1 MPQVFQRINQDQSS
15 DILPS
20 SSRSSS
26 RSSRGLL
33 LLLCSLF
40 ATLTLLQPLPANAGT
55 PVTLYQSFAGDM
67 NFVTTGATFRDS
79 GTNQCSVN
87 GTPPNTS
94 TATATLPAI
103 SGNLVA
109 VYLYWAASTNTAGL
123 AGVDSQVTFEGQTVN
138 ALRTFTETFPY
149 GGTDYYFYSGMA
161 DVTTLVDNDADKTFT
176 MTGLEIHTGNPH
188 CNVSAVL
195 GGWSMVAVYE
205 NVGVEPLRVIN
216 VWDGFQYFRDDQLIL
231 APTNFRVPSSGLKDG
246 KIGHLS
252 WEGDEGNSQ
261 AGANYSEALAFS
273 NDGFTYTS
281 LTNPVNTPA
290 GNQFNSTVSDLTIG
304 QTDVWG
310 VDVDIYDISSLIA
323 YDSTVANTLYSSG
336 NDLVLLTAE
345 IFSVTNTEVADLG
358 IDKSHTGDFTVGVNG
373 TYTLSV
379 SNYGPGDHT
388 GLVSVS
394 DSLPTGLTPLTA
406 TGSGWTCTV
415 AAPDVDCTRSD
426 SLNNGNSYPDITVT
440 VSVAAGAAPSVTNT
454 AGVTGTLFDNV
465 AANDEDD
472 DLTTVLIPPD
482 LSTSVKT
489 VVDINGG
496 TADPGDTL
504 RYTITLTESAGGDAT
519 VVQVTDDIP
528 VNVSGFTVVLPL
540 PPGATDNSVI
550 GGGANSTGYLDIQG
564 ITVPAGTS
572 VDIEFDVT
580 INLGVPAGTDID
592 NTATVTNPNGPGATP
607 SAPPVTVSAL
617 PPATG
622 VKNLYLYDSPGFELS
637 RTQPAITGNSVQL
650 HLVNNPSATWTL
662 AQPLAADLELDA
674 GSFPVVLY
682 LRRNNLNNN
691 NTQSRTLQLD
701 VSSSTLGLIGTIT
714 QGVSVT
720 QTISPVTFNI
730 TPGIPLPDTLAALGT
745 ISLTV
750 TNVTVAPVGS
760 ARAIRIFPTAG
771 VSSHSRIE
779 LNANTVINVD
789 SVDAY
794 TAAYSGGVIPA
805 SFQPGD
811 TAYVRTVI
819 SDPFGAF
826 DIASASVQILDQA
839 SNPVGTYP
847 LVEQVPAV
855 TASTKTFEYAVPI
868 PAGSGSVGTWTAIVT
883 GVEGVE
889 GTITHTQAGN
899 FVVALPVPQPD
910 ILFMKISDVYD
921 DPVNGVSPDAKAIPG
936 AHVDYIITA
945 TNQGPGDAE
954 TVIVTDY
961 RISTDVE
968 LYVGDLGAVGSGPIL
983 IVDGSTA
990 SGLTLPLNFI
1000 DLGSGLDEVEFD
1012 DGSDTFT
1019 HDPSTTAVGGYDA
1032 VTRAIRVRPSGVL
1045 NGAASAP
1052 YPSFEVHFR
1061 VRVK

>member
-1 MPQVFQRINQDQSS
+1 MPHAFRIINQDQFLGSS
-15 DILPS
+15 PS

-26 RSSRGLL
+26 VWI
-33 LLLCSLF
+33 LLLCAIFS
-40 ATLTLLQPLPANAGT
+40 TLTLLAPLPATAGT

-67 NFVTTGATFRDS
+67 NFVTTGATFRDNA
-79 GTNQCSVN
+79 GGDQCSVN
-87 GTPPNTS
+87 GTPANTS
-94 TATATLPAI
+94 TATATLPTMPG
-103 SGNLVA
+103 SSNLVA
-109 VYLYWAASTNTAGL
+109 VYLYWAASTNTAGA

-149 GGTDYYFYSGMA
+149 SGTDYYFYSGMA
-161 DVTTLVDNDADKTFT
+161 NVTTLVDLDADKSFT

-188 CNVSAVL
+188 CGVSAVL
-195 GGWSMVAVYE
+195 GGWSMVAIYE
-205 NVGVEPLRVIN
+205 DAGEPLRVIN

-261 AGANYSEALAFS
+261 AGPNYSEDLAFS
-273 NDGFTYTS
+273 NDGITYSS
-281 LTNPVNTPA
+281 LINPVNTPA
-290 GNQFNSTVSDLTIG
+290 GNQFNSTVSDLTVG

-345 IFSVTNTEVADLG
+345 VFSVTNTEVADLE
-358 IDKSHTGDFTVGVNG
+358 ITKSHTGDFTVGVNG

-379 SNYGPGDHT
+379 TNNGPNDHT
-388 GLVSVS
+388 GLVTVT

-406 TGSGWTCTV
+406 VGTGWNCTV
-415 AAPDVDCTRSD
+415 TAPDVTCDRSD
-426 SLNNGNSYPDITVT
+426 NLANGASYPDITLT
-440 VSVAAGAAPSVTNT
+440 VDVLAAAAPSVTNT
-454 AGVTGTLFDNV
+454 ANVAGTLFDNI
-465 AANDEDD
+465 AANDSDD
-472 DLTTVLIPPD
+472 DLTTVPVPPD

-489 VVDINGG
+489 VVDTNGG
-496 TADPGDTL
+496 SADPGDTL

-519 VVQVTDDIP
+519 GVQVTDDIP
-528 VNVSGFTVVLPL
+528 VNVSGFAVVMPL

-550 GGGANSTGYLDIQG
+550 GGGANSTGFLDIQN

-580 INLGVPAGTDID
+580 INLGVPVGTDID
-592 NTATVTNPNGPGATP
+592 NTATVINPNGPGATP

-637 RTQPAITGNSVQL
+637 RTPPLVDTGNNVQL
-650 HLVNNPSATWTL
+650 SKNNIPSYSWSIPLTELL
-662 AQPLAADLELDA
+662 ASDLELA
-674 GSFPVVLY
+674 SGNFPVVLY
-682 LRRNNLNNN
+682 LRRNNLNNA
-691 NTQSRTLQLD
+691 NTQSRTLQVD
-701 VSSSTLGLIGTIT
+701 VSTTTLGVIGTLT
-714 QGVSVT
+714 QGVGVT
-720 QTISPVTFNI
+720 PTISPFTFNI
-730 TPGIPLPDTLAALGT
+730 PLAALTTVPQGDAIT
-745 ISLTV
+745 LTV
-750 TNVTVAPVGS
+750 TNVTPGGGGRPFRLYPTSGS
-760 ARAIRIFPTAG
+760 G
-771 VSSHSRIE
+771 GNSRVE
-779 LNANTVINVD
+779 LNANTVINID

-826 DIASASVQILDQA
+826 DIASASVQVFDQGG
-839 SNPVGTYP
+839 SPVGTYP
-847 LVEQVPAV
+847 MVEPPLSA

-868 PAGSGSVGTWTAIVT
+868 PGSGSEGTWTAVVT
-883 GVEGVE
+883 GVEGTEAV
-889 GTITHTQAGN
+889 ITHSGATN
-899 FVVALPVPQPD
+899 FLVVAPLPQPD

-921 DPVNGVSPDAKAIPG
+921 DPVNGVSSDAKAIPG

-961 RISTDVE
+961 RIATDVE
-968 LYVGDLGAVGSGPIL
+968 LYVGDLGGAGSGPIL
-983 IVDGSTA
+983 IADGSTA

-1000 DLGSGLDEVEFD
+1000 DLGDLGDEVEFD

-1045 NGAASAP
+1045 SGAASAP